1 MYLFVPPQYWFFS
14 SLSCLSASGES
25 VAAQTVAGQDC
36 GEDQEQSAQAG
47 HTIPSQRAARVSIL
61 LHTHQQRNK
70 RGGGGGCM
78 YGGHCCILKYSL
90 IM

>member
-1 MYLFVPPQYWFFS
+1 MFFC
-14 SLSCLSASGES
+14 LSCLSASGES
-25 VAAQTVAGQDC
+25 IAAQTVAGQDC

-70 RGGGGGCM
+70 RLGGGG
-78 YGGHCCILKYSL
+78 YGQHVWWTLLYPQVLLIL
-90 IM
+90 